1 MEGQILLKKLSFW
14 YAVDSMAPIRGLYAI
29 FSHIEYR
36 NIPSYLIQFLVEL
49 VRENLC
55 SGAVWLVTTLWPS
68 IEDIRSTYRL

>member
-1 MEGQILLKKLSFW
+1 MLWTLWHPSEGCMPF
-14 YAVDSMAPIRGLYAI
+14 